1 MLKSMRKRQFVLFEL
16 NLLSLAKIL
25 IMRYIAIIAI
35 TLLSIQSLSAQYGY
49 GRGYGGYGRN
59 RMGSS
64 RMGASQT
71 PQGPTEE
78 PPTAAEIA
86 EERLPD
92 YVAEFEL
99 DPFQTEVLR
108 AYLEDYYNEVMA
120 LQKDK
125 VKDQETLRKDFERMQ
140 NEFKTDLK
148 SILTEEELTKFMEMD
163 FSTSAVRKRKKKR
176 DNE

>member
-1 MLKSMRKRQFVLFEL
+1 M
-16 NLLSLAKIL
+16 AKIL

-49 GRGYGGYGRN
+49 GRGYGGYGRS
-59 RMGSS
+59 RMGMGAS

-108 AYLEDYYNEVMA
+108 TYLEDYYNEVMA

-125 VKDQETLRKDFERMQ
+125 IKDQETLRKDFERMQ
-140 NEFKTDLK
+140 EEFKTDLR

-163 FSTSAVRKRKKKR
+163 FSSSAVRKRKKKR

>member
-1 MLKSMRKRQFVLFEL
+1 M
-16 NLLSLAKIL
+16 AKIL
-25 IMRYIAIIAI
+25 NMRYIAIIAI

-64 RMGASQT
+64 RMGAGQT

-92 YVAEFEL
+92 YVDEFEL

-108 AYLEDYYNEVMA
+108 TYLEDYYNEVMA

-125 VKDQETLRKDFERMQ
+125 IKDQETMRKDFERMQ

-148 SILTEEELTKFMEMD
+148 SILTEEEVTKFMEMD

-176 DNE
+176 NNE

>member
-1 MLKSMRKRQFVLFEL
+1 MV
-16 NLLSLAKIL
+16 KIL

-49 GRGYGGYGRN
+49 GRGYGGYGRS

-64 RMGASQT
+64 MMGASQT

-108 AYLEDYYNEVMA
+108 TYLEDYYNEVMA

-125 VKDQETLRKDFERMQ
+125 TKDQETMRKDFERMQ
-140 NEFKTDLK
+140 NEFKTDLR

-163 FSTSAVRKRKKKR
+163 FSSSAVRKRKKKR
-176 DNE
+176 DND

>member
-1 MLKSMRKRQFVLFEL
+1 MENPKY
-16 NLLSLAKIL
+16 LLGEEYWNILVEANEVYAKEKAECDSSLEKL
-25 IMRYIAIIAI
+25 
-35 TLLSIQSLSAQYGY
+35 
-49 GRGYGGYGRN
+49 
-59 RMGSS
+59 
-64 RMGASQT
+64 
-71 PQGPTEE
+71 
-78 PPTAAEIA
+78 
-86 EERLPD
+86 
-92 YVAEFEL
+92 
-99 DPFQTEVLR
+99 
-108 AYLEDYYNEVMA
+108 DYYNEVMA

>member
-1 MLKSMRKRQFVLFEL
+1 MV
-16 NLLSLAKIL
+16 KIL

-49 GRGYGGYGRN
+49 GRGYGGYGRS

-64 RMGASQT
+64 MMGASQT

-78 PPTAAEIA
+78 PPTAAEIT

-108 AYLEDYYNEVMA
+108 TYLEDYYNEVMA

-125 VKDQETLRKDFERMQ
+125 TKDQETMRKDFERMQ
-140 NEFKTDLK
+140 NEFKTDLR

-163 FSTSAVRKRKKKR
+163 FSSSAVRKRKKKR
-176 DNE
+176 DND

>member
-1 MLKSMRKRQFVLFEL
+1 
-16 NLLSLAKIL
+16 
-25 IMRYIAIIAI
+25 MRYIAIIAI